1 MFPRYFPYGQ
11 SSSVPNL
18 NNIGLGLGLPLDT
31 TSIAPAQDFSSL
43 LLSAQA
49 GLPNMAQLQAA
60 TPQFFLPQTNQI
72 FTGLPLSNTLNP
84 LVNPPFSLSQ
94 MFPLFNPAL
103 LQQPAHQIHS
113 SDVSTS
119 ASDNSDSHTIVRAPV
134 LYGNSSSGDTTS
146 QAPKESTKTSPPEQ
160 IVASYAAAAQ
170 AAAIVHRQPLSNA
183 AEVFLNTAASAAST
197 LASLNGTGVTT
208 AKNRPRRTS
217 IGGYSA
223 PISASAAVITSTAPG
238 ASTENVKSAKPPL
251 PWNSA
256 WTRMVDRQADVVVYI
271 SPGGSRLKSVADVRA
286 HLEHFLPADKASVIS
301 DDCINASFCFDATKE
316 SRYISAPDD
325 SIFVFSEDESATIAV
340 SDMDTNDNIH
350 AADLSSIAEPQPS
363 TNSAASSSPVP
374 QRATS
379 SSGDTSATMSTATN
393 TPVSTPA
400 LVMVESETVP
410 TSINGNGEVSTAVG
424 ALKRPASGSE
434 STSAETEAES
444 SEEKKA
450 ENSSESTE
458 KVVENENS
466 AEPAAKLS
474 KLESESSSS
483 SSAVQ
488 VSSFLPSLNDV
499 AQTSFVV
506 RNMARSGGP
515 TTVIPSV
522 VPSVLPPTTSSAA
535 IPYTLMQHI
544 VSLQQQQ
551 QQQQALLAS
560 AGLIQPF
567 MDAAAQQQQLLEQIK
582 QQQMLA
588 STAIFLQ
595 QQNQHHLQL
604 QQQLQAVYASAIQ
617 QQQNQQALQQHQSQN
632 GAANQQPG
640 SSGQ

>member
-1 MFPRYFPYGQ
+1 MICINIFILKFLLRK
-11 SSSVPNL
+11 VPNL
-18 NNIGLGLGLPLDT
+18 NNIGLGLGLPLDA
-31 TSIAPAQDFSSL
+31 TSITPAQDFSSL

-49 GLPNMAQLQAA
+49 GLSNVPQLQAA
-60 TPQFFLPQTNQI
+60 TPQYFLPQTNQI
-72 FTGLPLSNTLNP
+72 FT
-84 LVNPPFSLSQ
+84 
-94 MFPLFNPAL
+94 
-103 LQQPAHQIHS
+103 AHQLHS
-113 SDVSTS
+113 SEVSTS
-119 ASDNSDSHTIVRAPV
+119 STDNSDSHTIVRAPV
-134 LYGNSSSGDTTS
+134 LYGNSSGETTS
-146 QAPKESTKTSPPEQ
+146 QASKESTKSSPPEQ

-217 IGGYSA
+217 VGGYSA
-223 PISASAAVITSTAPG
+223 PISASAAIITPMAPG
-238 ASTENVKSAKPPL
+238 ASTENAKSAKPPL

-286 HLEHFLPADKASVIS
+286 HLERFLPADKASVIS

-325 SIFVFSEDESATIAV
+325 SVFVFSEDESAAIAV
-340 SDMDTNDNIH
+340 GDIDTADNIL
-350 AADLSSIAEPQPS
+350 AADLSSIAEPAPS
-363 TNSAASSSPVP
+363 TNSIAPSSPIP
-374 QRATS
+374 QRTIS
-379 SSGDTSATMSTATN
+379 SAGDTSATMSTATN
-393 TPVSTPA
+393 TPISTPVLA
-400 LVMVESETVP
+400 NAEGEAVP
-410 TSINGNGEVSTAVG
+410 TSMNANGEVSTAVRTS
-424 ALKRPASGSE
+424 KRPASESE
-434 STSAETEAES
+434 STSGEIEIES
-444 SEEKKA
+444 SEEKKSG
-450 ENSSESTE
+450 NSTESTV
-458 KVVENENS
+458 KVVEKENS
-466 AEPAAKLS
+466 AEPAAKLA
-474 KLESESSSS
+474 KLESAPSSS

-488 VSSFLPSLNDV
+488 VSHFLPSLNDV

-506 RNMARSGGP
+506 RNMARAGGP

-522 VPSVLPPTTSSAA
+522 VPSVLPPTTSAA
-535 IPYTLMQHI
+535 TIPYTLMQHI
-544 VSLQQQQ
+544 VSIQ

-617 QQQNQQALQQHQSQN
+617 QQQNQQALQQHQNQN

-640 SSGQ
+640 STGQ